1 MNDQVVATLPANVIP
16 FESRQSRAADVLSG
30 LTRREREV
38 AIRLAAGLS
47 YKEIASEL
55 AISAHTV
62 NSHVKAILKKL
73 GLSGSRRLA
82 ALLYQS

>member
-1 MNDQVVATLPANVIP
+1 MNEQAATIPSNVIP
-16 FESRQSRAADVLSG
+16 FEGRATRREDILSG

-38 AIRLAAGLS
+38 AVRLASGLS
-47 YKEIASEL
+47 YKEIATEL
-55 AISAHTV
+55 SISAHTV

-82 ALLYQS
+82 ALLYQA